1 MDFRK
6 ASARDASKIAELEEK
21 YFSDPW
27 SERSVSDC
35 ICTEGSMCY
44 VAYDGDNLVAY
55 WLGRLI
61 APEGE
66 IYRIAVNEKYR
77 RRGIAYRLLDYG
89 TKCARGSGLE
99 TLFLEVRA
107 RNTAAYAL
115 YCAFGFRTLGIRKDY
130 YKDPS
135 DDAVMMIKDR
145 A

>member
-1 MDFRK
+1 MNFRK

-35 ICTEGSMCY
+35 ICTEGAMCF
-44 VAYDGDNLVAY
+44 VAQDGDRLVAY

-66 IYRIAVNEKYR
+66 VYRVAVDEPYR

-107 RNTAAYAL
+107 RNTAAFGL
-115 YCAFGFRTLGIRKDY
+115 YSAFGFRTLGIRKGY
-130 YKDPS
+130 YKDPD
-135 DDAVMMIKDR
+135 DDAIMMIKDR